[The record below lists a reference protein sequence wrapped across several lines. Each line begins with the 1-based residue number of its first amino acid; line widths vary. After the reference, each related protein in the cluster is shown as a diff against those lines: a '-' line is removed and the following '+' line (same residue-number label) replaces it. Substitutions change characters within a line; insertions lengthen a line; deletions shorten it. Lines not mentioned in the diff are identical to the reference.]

1 MTQKD
6 ENKPKN
12 RGRNG
17 ALIPMSERSP
27 EERKRIQRKGVEA
40 ARKAAHLKKSRREW
54 AELIGSL
61 PIRVVK
67 PDGEALE
74 GADLDGAVVMQLYRD
89 ALAGQVKAARLILE
103 LRGDLEQNINLR
115 TPSPIMVASKEEAEA
130 TERAIAERIRR
141 NSSEA

>member
-1 MTQKD
+1 MNEKTKQ
-6 ENKPKN
+6 KN
-12 RGRNG
+12 RGKNG
-17 ALIPMSERSP
+17 ALIPLSERSP
-27 EERKRIQRKGVEA
+27 EDLKRIQQMGVEA
-40 ARKAAHLKKSRREW
+40 ARKKAALKKSRREW

-67 PDGEALE
+67 PDGTDLE

-89 ALAGQVKAARLILE
+89 ALAGQTKAARLILE

-115 TPSPIMVASKEEAEA
+115 TPSPIMVASKEEAEL

-141 NSSEA
+141 NGREDA